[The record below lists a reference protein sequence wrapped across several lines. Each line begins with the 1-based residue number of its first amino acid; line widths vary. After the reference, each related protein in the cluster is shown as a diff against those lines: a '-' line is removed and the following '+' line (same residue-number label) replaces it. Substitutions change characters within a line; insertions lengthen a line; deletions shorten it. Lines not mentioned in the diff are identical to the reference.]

1 MYCRNC
7 GKELLDNSNFCPD
20 CGAKQNDI
28 LDKKSHVLKFIKEH
42 QKLSYAY
49 IAWCLIHFTL
59 FINSSKYE
67 PNGFY
72 PWNKP
77 LNSIFTYYWEGMTS
91 KYFHYTFSLF
101 DEYDVYD
108 FSELFFYTILFPFI
122 IYGIVKLC
130 PFILLYLKQ
139 AKKRYIKWKEAN
151 AENEEEHT
159 EILSE
164 ESQEKPNDITQF
176 GLGWTGKSLNQDKE
190 VSDKDDEVD
199 NSDSA
204 LQAYENAI
212 NSIDPSGGTGCMTI
226 TAIIGCTL
234 LIEFIISLIPYSY
247 LPALPKVLIQMAI
260 GCVSVYLIR
269 LYLNVSE
276 EKREIQGDYTYNEM
290 PLYQRFLGSL
300 IDKFIIVFLFV
311 VLNIIIH
318 PYQAPGDLG
327 IYRSMLSTPPVIYEN
342 IDRAIINEGGG
353 DYMYGETPYIG
364 LTMDFGIRM
373 TIMLVVV
380 YLLYHLIFEISINT
394 SPCKKLFNGIL
405 LRKDGERLRLKNV
418 LYRMIIRGVLFFL
431 AIYGIH
437 VWMECTYYC
446 VFVILLLFVD
456 IPLFFSHRSTI
467 DLLSG
472 TTYMKRIKIDKL
484 SEEIQ
489 DDTDVMQ
496 DVNSDIKTNNDNNI
510 TYEEIIK
517 DEMSENVEDEEGY
530 TDEDDIKNHTK
541 RKIFLFIMASILFVG
556 SIAVWQ
562 YWSDIA
568 KYITDASTVNPPKN
582 RMCPELIKIA
592 NELNSKAPFTL
603 TDGMEIAGVTYKDT
617 VFTVIYQIDS
627 EIVPFNQISAFQK
640 DRKHTAI
647 AAIRASTEKTREEY
661 EKYVEYHVTKVDKF
675 IDKRTGRSITTTI
688 SPSEI
693 KTALQE
699 PLSALGRLEQY
710 INMEKKIL
718 PYEIEEGFIAKK
730 IEMVGG
736 QVVMDISV
744 DEDMYDFYD
753 IIEIKDEFRSNLINQ
768 LTMDPVRKML
778 CKYLGEAHYGLA
790 FRYYGNQSY
799 LEMFVLLDADDIIDL
814 LED

>member
-7 GKELLDNSNFCPD
+7 GKELSNVSNFCPE
-20 CGAKQNDI
+20 CGTKQNDFPENKI
-28 LDKKSHVLKFIKEH
+28 HVPKFIKEH
-42 QKLSYAY
+42 QKLSYVY
-49 IAWCLIHFTL
+49 VAWFILHLSL
-59 FINSSKYE
+59 FIFSEKTANY
-67 PNGFY
+67 FY
-72 PWNKP
+72 PFGCELKDVFVNFP
-77 LNSIFTYYWEGMTS
+77 YVD
-91 KYFHYTFSLF
+91 FSLLKYS
-101 DEYDVYD
+101 DSYD
-108 FSELFFYTILFPFI
+108 FSELFFYTILFPIMIFGAFKS
-122 IYGIVKLC
+122 YPYV
-130 PFILLYLKQ
+130 LLYWKR
-139 AKKRYIKWKEAN
+139 AKEHYIQWKEAN
-151 AENEEEHT
+151 GEKEHI

-164 ESQEKPNDITQF
+164 ESQEKTNDVAPF
-176 GLGWTGKSLNQDKE
+176 SLGWTGQSSNEDKK
-190 VSDKDDEVD
+190 VSGKDGED

-226 TAIIGCTL
+226 TAIIGSTL
-234 LIEFIISLIPYSY
+234 LLEFFISLIPYSD
-247 LPALPKVLIQMAI
+247 LPALPKALIQMAI

-467 DLLSG
+467 DILSG
-472 TTYMKRIKIDKL
+472 TMYMKRVKDDSS
-484 SEEIQ
+484 SEELHYEVNIVQ
-489 DDTDVMQ
+489 DT
-496 DVNSDIKTNNDNNI
+496 NSDIKSDNDNNI
-510 TYEEIIK
+510 INDNEVIK
-517 DEMSENVEDEEGY
+517 DENSENVENVNADDEE
-530 TDEDDIKNHTK
+530 DDDMGNHTK
-541 RKIFLFIMASILFVG
+541 KRIFMYILASVLFVG
-556 SIAVWQ
+556 SIATWQ
-562 YWSDIA
+562 YWSDIVE
-568 KYITDASTVNPPKN
+568 YFTGDNT
-582 RMCPELIKIA
+582 RYGTCPELVVIA
-592 NELNSKAPFTL
+592 NKMNSDTPFTL
-603 TDGMEIAGVTYKDT
+603 TDGIEVAGVTYKDT
-617 VFTVIYQIDS
+617 VFTLFYQIDS
-627 EIVPFNQISAFQK
+627 EIVQFDKISAFQK
-640 DRKHTAI
+640 DQKHAALT
-647 AAIRASTEKTREEY
+647 AIRASTGKTREEY
-661 EKYVEYHVTKVDKF
+661 EKYVEYHVTKVDKY
-675 IDKRTGRSITTTI
+675 IDKRTGKSVTITI

-799 LEMFVLLDADDIIDL
+799 LEMFITLDADEIISL
-814 LED
+814 LEE